1 MLMRSDSFLLNKRM
15 ASEKVSLYK
24 NKKFTLE
31 FKFKNLDFY
40 SEIYY
45 LRKIKIFDLMLSNV
59 KKYTNSFIKKN
70 KLNFSILLTNDSEI
84 KEINLKYRNLNM
96 PTNVLSFKSMINKI
110 NYFKNS
116 EQEIHLGEI
125 IISMERI
132 FCESKINNV
141 SFKDHFIHIFLHAI
155 LHILGYDHEIDSER
169 KKMEKIEISILKNL
183 GIKNPY
189 A

>member
-1 MLMRSDSFLLNKRM
+1 MKSDSFLLSKRM
-15 ASEKVSLYK
+15 ISEKVSLYK

-31 FKFKNLDFY
+31 FKFKHLDFY
-40 SEIYY
+40 NEIYY
-45 LRKIKIFDLMLSNV
+45 LRKIRKFDLMLSYV
-59 KKYTNSFIKKN
+59 KKYTDSFLNKK
-70 KLNFSILLTNDSEI
+70 KLNLSILLTNDAEI
-84 KEINLKYRNLNM
+84 REFNLKYRKLNK
-96 PTNVLSFKSMINKI
+96 PTNVLSFKSMIDEK
-110 NYFKNS
+110 NYFKNT

-132 FCESKINNV
+132 FSESKINNV
-141 SFKDHFIHIFLHAI
+141 LFKDHFMHIFLHAI

-169 KKMEKIEISILKNL
+169 KKMENIEISILKNL

>member
-1 MLMRSDSFLLNKRM
+1 MKSDNFLLSKRM
-15 ASEKVSLYK
+15 TSEKVSLYN
-24 NKKFTLE
+24 NKKFSLE

-40 SEIYY
+40 NEIYY
-45 LRKIKIFDLMLSNV
+45 LRKLKIFDLMFLNI
-59 KKYTNSFIKKN
+59 KKYIDTFLKKKKIN
-70 KLNFSILLTNDSEI
+70 LSILLTNDAEI
-84 KEINLKYRNLNM
+84 QEINSKYRNLDK
-96 PTNVLSFKSMINKI
+96 PTNVLSFKSMIDEM
-110 NYFKNS
+110 NYFKNT

-132 FCESKINNV
+132 FIESNINNV
-141 SFKDHFIHIFLHAI
+141 LFRDHFIHIFLHAI

-169 KKMEKIEISILKNL
+169 KKMENIEISILKNL

>member
-1 MLMRSDSFLLNKRM
+1 MKSDSFLLSKRII
-15 ASEKVSLYK
+15 SEKVSLYN

-31 FKFKNLDFY
+31 FKFKHLNFY
-40 SEIYY
+40 NEIYY
-45 LRKIKIFDLMLSNV
+45 LRKIRIFDLMFLNIKEYMNSYF
-59 KKYTNSFIKKN
+59 KKKK
-70 KLNFSILLTNDSEI
+70 LYFSILLTNDDEI
-84 KEINLKYRNLNM
+84 REINLRYKNLNK
-96 PTNVLSFKSMINKI
+96 PTNVLSFKSMIDDM
-110 NYFKNS
+110 NYFKNT

-132 FCESKINNV
+132 LIESRINNIL
-141 SFKDHFIHIFLHAI
+141 FKDHFIHIFLHAI

-169 KKMEKIEISILKNL
+169 KKMENIEISILKNL

>member
-1 MLMRSDSFLLNKRM
+1 MKSNSFLLGKKM
-15 ASEKVSLYK
+15 ISEKVSLYK

-31 FKFKNLDFY
+31 FKFKHLDFY
-40 SEIYY
+40 NEIYY
-45 LRKIKIFDLMLSNV
+45 LRKIKIFDLMLSN
-59 KKYTNSFIKKN
+59 IKKFTDSFLE
-70 KLNFSILLTNDSEI
+70 KKILNFSILLTNDAEI
-84 KEINLKYRNLNM
+84 KEINHKYRNLNK
-96 PTNVLSFKSMINKI
+96 PTNVLSFKSMINEI
-110 NYFKNS
+110 NYFKNT

-141 SFKDHFIHIFLHAI
+141 LFKDHFIHIFLHAI
-155 LHILGYDHEIDSER
+155 LHILGYNHETDSER
-169 KKMEKIEISILKNL
+169 VKMEKIEISILKNL

>member
-1 MLMRSDSFLLNKRM
+1 MKSDNFLLIKKM
-15 ASEKVSLYK
+15 LSEKVSLYK
-24 NKKFTLE
+24 NNNFTLE
-31 FKFKNLDFY
+31 FKFKHLDFY
-40 SEIYY
+40 NEIYY
-45 LRKIKIFDLMLSNV
+45 LRKIKKFDLIFLNV
-59 KKYTNSFIKKN
+59 KKYTDTFLKK
-70 KLNFSILLTNDSEI
+70 KRLNFSILLTNDAEI
-84 KEINLKYRNLNM
+84 KKINLKYRNLNK
-96 PTNVLSFKSMINKI
+96 PTNVLSFKTMIDNK
-110 NYFKNS
+110 NYFKNT

-132 FCESKINNV
+132 FSESKINNV

-169 KKMEKIEISILKNL
+169 KKMEKIEILILKNL

>member
-1 MLMRSDSFLLNKRM
+1 MKSDSFLLSKRII
-15 ASEKVSLYK
+15 SEKVSLYN

-31 FKFKNLDFY
+31 FKFKHLDFY
-40 SEIYY
+40 NEIYY
-45 LRKIKIFDLMLSNV
+45 LRKIRIFDLMFLNI
-59 KKYTNSFIKKN
+59 KEYMNSFFKKK
-70 KLNFSILLTNDSEI
+70 KLYFSILLTNDDEI
-84 KEINLKYRNLNM
+84 REINLRYKNLNK
-96 PTNVLSFKSMINKI
+96 PTNVLSFKSMIDDM
-110 NYFKNS
+110 NYFKNT

-132 FCESKINNV
+132 LIEARINNV
-141 SFKDHFIHIFLHAI
+141 LFKDHFIHIFLHAI

-169 KKMEKIEISILKNL
+169 KKMENIEISILKNL

>member
-1 MLMRSDSFLLNKRM
+1 MLMRSDSFLLSKKM
-15 ASEKVSLYK
+15 TSEKVSLYK

-31 FKFKNLDFY
+31 FKFKHLDFY
-40 SEIYY
+40 NEIYY
-45 LRKIKIFDLMLSNV
+45 LRKLKIFDLMLSRV
-59 KKYTNSFIKKN
+59 KKHTDLFFKNN
-70 KLNFSILLTNDSEI
+70 KLNFSILLTNDAEI
-84 KEINLKYRNLNM
+84 REINLKYRNLNM
-96 PTNVLSFKSMINKI
+96 PTNVLSFKSMINEI
-110 NYFKNS
+110 NYFKNT

-132 FCESKINNV
+132 LCESKINNV
-141 SFKDHFIHIFLHAI
+141 LFKDHFIHIFLHAI

-169 KKMEKIEISILKNL
+169 KKMEKIEVSILKNL